1 MLSPLNDLEE
11 LFELHLPAA
20 VFVNVIHYSLDLLSR
35 VAETQ
40 GYERLLKLL
49 DSYAPY
55 FADK

>member
-1 MLSPLNDLEE
+1 MLSLLNDLEE

-20 VFVNVIHYSLDLLSR
+20 VLVNVIHYSFDLLSR

-40 GYERLLKLL
+40 GNERLLKFL

-55 FADK
+55 FAD